1 MNKDNAAQY
10 LPLVKALAEGK
21 TIEFQASP
29 GRWTTIAKPDFS
41 CTPEYYRIKRE
52 PKVRWAIYD
61 GGVFVGSFASQED
74 ALNNSTRAN
83 KSFDIVK
90 LVEAME

>member
-1 MNKDNAAQY
+1 MNKDNAALY

-29 GRWTTIAKPDFS
+29 GRWMTIAKPDFS

-61 GGVFVGSFASQED
+61 GGGFCRKLRFAGRCTQQQYSC
-74 ALNNSTRAN
+74 
-83 KSFDIVK
+83 K
-90 LVEAME
+90 